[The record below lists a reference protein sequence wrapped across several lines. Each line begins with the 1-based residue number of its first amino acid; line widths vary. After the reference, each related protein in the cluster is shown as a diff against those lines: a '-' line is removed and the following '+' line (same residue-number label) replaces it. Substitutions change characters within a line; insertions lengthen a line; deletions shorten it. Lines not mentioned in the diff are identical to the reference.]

1 MIKKTIKKAGCVLLA
16 SAILVTGWR
25 MPCSGNN
32 GYMLANIAKAATVTD
47 KLPIKC
53 FILGNENCT
62 TYKTQSLEEEAGYI
76 FPDDKCTIL
85 EINEDGTVKVEYPI
99 SKGTKTAYAKVSDF
113 FADTEWKDAST
124 TLGINIKAYAKPEG
138 NTLTGEVYADDSVC
152 IIAYNGERTQILYPV
167 QDGYKLGWVDGK
179 YSTDST
185 PAETEPEASTNVP
198 DIDNVSG
205 TTLTAQTYNAQSAS
219 SKSKKDTKLGSPV
232 PKGCKFSKKTKDG
245 SWYGYHDINRNVSK
259 KTKVYAVYG
268 GKVVFKQLY
277 RTYSK
282 KKYLTSY
289 GNYAELTFKI
299 NKDSYKIKYA
309 HMDKFNGIKQKIP
322 STNTKKASGSSGS
335 YTLKTKTVK
344 KGDTLGYIG
353 MTGNATGVH
362 LHFEIW
368 KNGKRIDPVSV
379 ISGLV

>member
-1 MIKKTIKKAGCVLLA
+1 MIKKIIKKAGCVLLT

-25 MPCSGNN
+25 LPYSIDN
-32 GYMLANIAKAATVTD
+32 GFMLANVAKAATVTD

-53 FILGNENCT
+53 FILGSENCT

-76 FPDDKCTIL
+76 FPDDKCTIM
-85 EINEDGTVKVEYPI
+85 EINEDGTVKVEYPL
-99 SKGTKTAYAKVSDF
+99 SKGTKEAYARASDF
-113 FADTEWKDAST
+113 FADTEWQDT
-124 TLGINIKAYAKPEG
+124 VTVLGINAKAYAKPEG
-138 NTLTGEVYADDSVC
+138 NKLTGEVYADDPVC
-152 IIAYNGERTQILYPV
+152 IIAYKNERTQILYPI
-167 QDGYKLGWVDGK
+167 QDGYKLGWIDGK
-179 YSTDST
+179 YSTGGTS
-185 PAETEPEASTNVP
+185 AETEPEDSN
-198 DIDNVSG
+198 SG
-205 TTLTAQTYNAQSAS
+205 NDTGSISGNTFNAAQTFNAAS

-232 PKGCKFSKKTKDG
+232 PKGCKFSKKTKDCK
-245 SWYGYHDINRNVSK
+245 WYGYHDINRNVSK

-277 RTYSK
+277 RTYNK

-299 NKDSYKIKYA
+299 NKDSYKVKYA
-309 HMDKFNGIKQKIP
+309 HLDKFNGIKQKIS
-322 STNTKKASGSSGS
+322 STSTKKASGSTGS

-353 MTGNATGVH
+353 MTGNASGVH
-362 LHFEIW
+362 LHFEVW